1 MGPFPIGFSKIK
13 IMLMPKKNLVSI
25 YEHLFNQG
33 VMVAKKDHH
42 APKHPELESVPNLHV
57 IKALTSLKSRG
68 FVKEQF
74 AWRHYYWSLTNEGI
88 QYLRDYLHLPPE
100 IVPATLKRQAPRETR
115 PRASAAPRPGGVGKE
130 ADREAY
136 RKAGDDKTGAAGPGS
151 APMQFRGGF
160 GRGKPQE

>member
-1 MGPFPIGFSKIK
+1 
-13 IMLMPKKNLVSI
+13 MLMPKQNRVAI
-25 YEHLFNQG
+25 YEHLFKEG
-33 VMVAKKDHH
+33 VMVAKKDFNQ
-42 APKHPELESVPNLHV
+42 PKHDELDTVPNLQV

-68 FVKEQF
+68 YVKEQF

-115 PRASAAPRPGGVGKE
+115 PRAGGAPRSGGIAKE

-136 RKAGDDKTGAAGPGS
+136 RKAGEGDKAGAAGPGS
-151 APMQFRGGF
+151 APMEFRGGF
-160 GRGKPQE
+160 GRGKPQQ

>member
-1 MGPFPIGFSKIK
+1 
-13 IMLMPKKNLVSI
+13 MLMPKQNRVAI
-25 YEHLFNQG
+25 YEHLFKEG
-33 VMVAKKDHH
+33 VMVAKKDFNQ
-42 APKHPELESVPNLHV
+42 PKHDELDSVPNLQV

-68 FVKEQF
+68 YVKEQF

-115 PRASAAPRPGGVGKE
+115 PRAGAGAPRSGGVAKE

-136 RKAGDDKTGAAGPGS
+136 RKAGEGDKAGAAGPGS
-151 APMQFRGGF
+151 APMEFRGGF
-160 GRGKPQE
+160 GRGKPQQ